1 MSKKKD
7 LDYLAISARVH
18 AMENRLLNRERM
30 ERMIDAKD
38 LSEAAK
44 VLTECGY
51 GEMNEMTGSE
61 LERILAEQQ
70 QNVMKDLAGGVPDS
84 SVVDLFKLRYDYHNA
99 KVLVKAEALGIE
111 QDALLQGGGRYER
124 EALAEDYRRGDLRSY
139 ADVFCRG
146 IERAREVLGASGD
159 PQQADFIL
167 DRAYFEELS
176 KLADKSGS
184 KLLRDYAALSVDV
197 ANLRAA
203 VRASRLGKGS
213 EFLNRVL
220 VPGGTVSERTLAMAK
235 GDELG
240 NVFRSGCLAEA
251 AAEGAAKSAHGSGSL
266 TEFERLCDNALMTFF
281 GDAGRVPFGLEP
293 IVGYLYAREAETT
306 AIRTIMS
313 GRMAGLDG
321 AVIRQ
326 RLRRTYC

>member
-7 LDYLAISARVH
+7 LDYVAISARVH
-18 AMENRLLNRERM
+18 AMENRLLSRERM

-99 KVLVKAEALGIE
+99 KVLVKAEALGTE

-124 EALAEDYRRGDLRSY
+124 EALAEDYRRGDLHRY